1 MSFLVSVYCSLQIAL
16 SSGQIFS
23 LNMVDCDSL
32 SNESGAVGPSDGEA
46 SPAADSLPSAW
57 KHHRWRFHLQWKEV
71 GPKSGIPILTAED

>member
-23 LNMVDCDSL
+23 LNMVDYDSL
-32 SNESGAVGPSDGEA
+32 SNESGAVGPGDGEA

-57 KHHRWRFHLQWKEV
+57 KHHRWRFHLQWEKV
-71 GPKSGIPILTAED
+71 GAKVWDAILQVED